1 MCVCVKYVYMYIY
14 IYVCVCACVCDIYT
28 HIYIL
33 YTVVCQGGDHSKK
46 VFLLPTT
53 KDVVN
58 ILENRDLVHIFVG
71 LRTRRFQK
79 SCDS

>member
-1 MCVCVKYVYMYIY
+1 M
-14 IYVCVCACVCDIYT
+14 CVCDIYIYMCVYIYIYMY
-28 HIYIL
+28 IYIL

-46 VFLLPTT
+46 VILLPTT